1 MSSGAVTQGT
11 ILLVN
16 GKQTSCESVL
26 LDSKAGLV
34 AASCLQAPGNG
45 TIDAS
50 TVYEIITRQSGDA
63 PSARYKIEKISVH
76 PKYDPLTFVNNL
88 AVVQFNSGSG
98 SNWINFIGIDPREWS
113 TVFTRRTLASVPEMR
128 WNTVATVAGAET
140 PQYCD
145 EASRAYSAN
154 KGDFL
159 CNDADAASIIH
170 ERCRVPYGTVLAAI
184 QPSDMAAVALHSHS
198 AVYGD
203 NMCSSARKLH
213 YYTVLR
219 NYIGWAA
226 GVLGRPVGGFAKD
239 PAFQFTPVKS
249 YAMKPAS
256 AEPVAGVQMLS
267 GDRYS
272 QDPAGPAPSKPDT
285 PPVAPS
291 PPLPPTPAPAPV
303 MPPQPPP
310 PPPTVPS
317 SPTDVPADP
326 TDVPASPTDV
336 PVSQADL
343 FSIDPPATDS
353 SSSSSTTSTS
363 SSTTTPAASNS
374 STDAAPSSS
383 PTEPTAASTDS
394 TQTTTSTSSTGTR
407 TDPVVPSNSDSL
419 ESSESSEFSNGAGGT
434 SGSSSSS
441 SKTGVV
447 VAVVIVL
454 LLLVGGGIAWFVF
467 RRKRLAK
474 RKANGWGR
482 DSVASLPRGMRA
494 TQDYLPGPPSH
505 YPEEKVESMD
515 VTTDIINHYSQ
526 WSDSHYDRS
535 TMMRH

>member
-1 MSSGAVTQGT
+1 
-11 ILLVN
+11 
-16 GKQTSCESVL
+16 
-26 LDSKAGLV
+26 
-34 AASCLQAPGNG
+34 
-45 TIDAS
+45 
-50 TVYEIITRQSGDA
+50 
-63 PSARYKIEKISVH
+63 
-76 PKYDPLTFVNNL
+76 
-88 AVVQFNSGSG
+88 
-98 SNWINFIGIDPREWS
+98 
-113 TVFTRRTLASVPEMR
+113 
-128 WNTVATVAGAET
+128 
-140 PQYCD
+140 
-145 EASRAYSAN
+145 
-154 KGDFL
+154 
-159 CNDADAASIIH
+159 
-170 ERCRVPYGTVLAAI
+170 
-184 QPSDMAAVALHSHS
+184 PSDMAAVALHSHS

-285 PPVAPS
+285 PPS
-291 PPLPPTPAPAPV
+291 
-303 MPPQPPP
+303 
-310 PPPTVPS
+310 
-317 SPTDVPADP
+317 
-326 TDVPASPTDV
+326 
-336 PVSQADL
+336 
-343 FSIDPPATDS
+343 
-353 SSSSSTTSTS
+353 
-363 SSTTTPAASNS
+363 
-374 STDAAPSSS
+374 
-383 PTEPTAASTDS
+383 TAASTDS

-441 SKTGVV
+441 SSKTGVI